1 MSQKPYN
8 PCDDGFPA
16 KVWEC
21 FRRNRA
27 LLADI
32 EEAKRDKLEMFELW
46 GSYDNPV
53 TDAIR
58 HRAKSPEETAVIIK
72 LSWPEIPSALR
83 DAIRRSLNPR
93 DLKAVTP
100 GSLEEIW
107 EVRNIERFATL
118 IEVPDFVFDTNHR
131 RRLIAQFSTLLP
143 KPIADSR
150 WAKPNGR
157 LLGKSEQW
165 RNYLLT
171 ELWHNLGASES
182 HAIDLAARE
191 YYGQEKLRA
200 NPATTANAIRTAV
213 KRKFARHKRFSKVE
227 ADQRLIERCISSVY
241 PDFKLGSA

>member
-1 MSQKPYN
+1 MMH
-8 PCDDGFPA
+8 
-16 KVWEC
+16 VWGLSE
-21 FRRNRA
+21 
-27 LLADI
+27 
-32 EEAKRDKLEMFELW
+32 
-46 GSYDNPV
+46 NPV
-53 TDAIR
+53 ASAIWNR
-58 HRAKSPEETAVIIK
+58 VNSPEETAAIIK
-72 LSWPEIPSALR
+72 LSWPEIPSELR
-83 DAIRRSLNPR
+83 DAIRRSLNPC
-93 DLKAVTP
+93 DLRRVTP